1 MNPFEGFQSKKT
13 PWSRHISFKTQD
25 LETHGLFS
33 GTYPFMTTIHP
44 ILRAVVKQS
53 VSVAKPNSVYTRS
66 GFCFSREPA
75 VVNMDPNQSAM
86 MARIAMRHGNYPEAL
101 HHLSM
106 ALRHI
111 PPHLTQFGAPLL
123 ADRAECFWQLGH
135 AEQAVQDI
143 MDAISIGLPGDAVN
157 SEVKFKCY

>member
-1 MNPFEGFQSKKT
+1 MFF
-13 PWSRHISFKTQD
+13 F
-25 LETHGLFS
+25 FS
-33 GTYPFMTTIHP
+33 E
-44 ILRAVVKQS
+44 K
-53 VSVAKPNSVYTRS
+53 
-66 GFCFSREPA
+66 PA
-75 VVNMDPNQSAM
+75 VVNMDPNQSGL

-135 AEQAVQDI
+135 AEEAVQDV
-143 MDAISIGLPGDAVN
+143 MDAFSIGLPRDAVN
-157 SEVKFKCY
+157 SEVKSIDHCFFIEHL